1 MSRTCRKCDR
11 SLYSRGLCKPH
22 WREAKPRG
30 FDIPLPTD
38 PKLLAQMGKNSSCVD
53 CAAEPMFG
61 GLRCLP
67 CFQDRAYQRQERQ
80 AA

>member
-22 WREAKPRG
+22 WKEAKPRG
-30 FDIPLPTD
+30 FDIPLPSD
-38 PKLLAQMGKNSSCVD
+38 PKLLAQMGKNGECVD
-53 CAAEPMFG
+53 CGADPLFG
-61 GLRCLP
+61 GMRCTG
-67 CFQDRAYQRQERQ
+67 CFKRRCDEREM